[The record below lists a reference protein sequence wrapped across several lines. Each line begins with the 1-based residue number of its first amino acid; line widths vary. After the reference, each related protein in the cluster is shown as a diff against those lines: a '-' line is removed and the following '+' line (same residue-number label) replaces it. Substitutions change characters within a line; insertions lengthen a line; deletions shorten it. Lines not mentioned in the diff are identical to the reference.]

1 MELFIFIVILYYMDI
16 YQIWVTHN
24 PAWTRREIIFF
35 VVVFTIVTIIEAEQV
50 HRHRVK
56 VYQAIASLLL
66 LVFIAI
72 VYASTVFTRN
82 PMPYA
87 RYKLELFWSY
97 KYILNGNR
105 YYAKECFLN
114 FLLLMPVGLLLPY
127 VFDRKISWWKGLL
140 CGIIL
145 SGGVEVLQLILRRG
159 LFELDDIFHNSMGCM
174 LTTMISSCVY
184 GTISKFFGKN
194 K

>member
-1 MELFIFIVILYYMDI
+1 MDI

-35 VVVFTIVTIIEAEQV
+35 VIVFTMVAFIEV
-50 HRHRVK
+50 KLVGIHRVK

-66 LVFIAI
+66 LAFIAI

-82 PMPYA
+82 PMPHA

-97 KYILNGNR
+97 KYILAGNM

-127 VFDRKISWWKGLL
+127 VFDRKISWWQGLL

-145 SGGVEVLQLILRRG
+145 SGGVEVLQLVLRRG
-159 LFELDDIFHNSMGCM
+159 LFEWDDIFHNSMGCM
-174 LTTMISSCVY
+174 LTTVISSCVY
-184 GTISKFFGKN
+184 SSITKLFSKN